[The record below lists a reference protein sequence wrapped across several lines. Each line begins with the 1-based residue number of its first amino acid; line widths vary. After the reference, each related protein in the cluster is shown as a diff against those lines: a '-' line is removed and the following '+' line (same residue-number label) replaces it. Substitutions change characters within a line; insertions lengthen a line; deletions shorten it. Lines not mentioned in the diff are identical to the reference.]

1 MRILTIGDV
10 VSKQGCDYL
19 MQQLPKLKK
28 EFSAD
33 LTIVN
38 GENSAIGN
46 GILPQNANHIF
57 ACGAD
62 VITLGNH
69 SLRRIEIYPFLDEN
83 EYIIRPANYHPSAP
97 GRGMAI
103 IDKGYIRIAVIN
115 LQGAVYLEPIR
126 NPFDVMDEMIEKAKK
141 ENCKIIIVDFHA
153 EATSE
158 KRGMGYYVD
167 GRVSVLFGTHTHVQT
182 SDNQILPNGTGYIT
196 DLGMTGPLHSVLGVS
211 TEAAIQK
218 MKTGLPVRFKNEDGP
233 CSIEGCF
240 FEIDNTTGK
249 SIRTEAFRR

>member
-1 MRILTIGDV
+1 MFLKFYYCKIEQILNIEIGVKLRILTIGDV

-141 ENCKIIIVDFHA
+141 
-153 EATSE
+153 
-158 KRGMGYYVD
+158 
-167 GRVSVLFGTHTHVQT
+167 
-182 SDNQILPNGTGYIT
+182 
-196 DLGMTGPLHSVLGVS
+196 
-211 TEAAIQK
+211 
-218 MKTGLPVRFKNEDGP
+218 
-233 CSIEGCF
+233 
-240 FEIDNTTGK
+240 
-249 SIRTEAFRR
+249 

>member
-1 MRILTIGDV
+1 
-10 VSKQGCDYL
+10 
-19 MQQLPKLKK
+19 
-28 EFSAD
+28 
-33 LTIVN
+33 
-38 GENSAIGN
+38 
-46 GILPQNANHIF
+46 
-57 ACGAD
+57 
-62 VITLGNH
+62 
-69 SLRRIEIYPFLDEN
+69 
-83 EYIIRPANYHPSAP
+83 
-97 GRGMAI
+97 
-103 IDKGYIRIAVIN
+103 
-115 LQGAVYLEPIR
+115 
-126 NPFDVMDEMIEKAKK
+126 MDEMIEKAKK

-167 GRVSVLFGTHTHVQT
+167 GRVSALFGTHTHVQT